1 MVIIFGIQEKTV
13 SEQQVNVR
21 PDIAI
26 LERGPLYWWRLR
38 IWDGKGQVTVWSEP
52 SFFSLGL
59 NTSDW
64 KAKWITS
71 VWKKIV
77 RCLIFVKYLIQ
88 GRQNRN
94 YKELLSIFVV

>member
-1 MVIIFGIQEKTV
+1 MKPFLVGKSSQRENGFIQSAWEIEIASSREDLEDGNYIWNSGKTV

-52 SFFSLGL
+52 FFSLWG
-59 NTSDW
+59 
-64 KAKWITS
+64 
-71 VWKKIV
+71 
-77 RCLIFVKYLIQ
+77 
-88 GRQNRN
+88 
-94 YKELLSIFVV
+94 